1 MHVPACRARPDHQS
15 TPVAGPHGC
24 VRTSLGSASTATER
38 VAGTLTL
45 IHRPTRTGRTAST
58 PARGTYRGTDR
69 GTHPS
74 LQLPHSHISC
84 DGRA

>member
-24 VRTSLGSASTATER
+24 VRTSLGSGSTATER

-45 IHRPTRTGRTAST
+45 IRRPTRTGRTAST
-58 PARGTYRGTDR
+58 RPRGTYR

-74 LQLPHSHISC
+74 LQLLHSHISC